1 VFRTR
6 VAACAALIIVFAL
19 VVLPGLHPDDRVHA
33 AASEPGLAAFSA
45 DLEGWAHDPNC
56 ALCRVTSQV
65 RTALHDPA
73 DRNPLAPPSAGL
85 RLQEAGE
92 IARSTPVLR
101 GPRAR
106 APPSA

>member
-6 VAACAALIIVFAL
+6 AAACAALIIVLAL
-19 VVLPGLHPDDRVHA
+19 VVLPGLHPDDRAYV

-56 ALCRVTSQV
+56 ALCRVTSQF

-73 DRNPLAPPSAGL
+73 DRNLHAAPSAGL
-85 RLQEAGE
+85 RLQDTGE
-92 IARSTPVLR
+92 IALSTPILR